1 MPRPDR
7 PYPAIGVLGVN
18 FSVFPTYLVLGDTH
32 MSGHS
37 KWATTKRKKAKI
49 DGARAK
55 VWNRINKEITVAS
68 RMGGE
73 DPEANP
79 RLRLAITKAKA
90 ANMPAKNIE
99 TAILKGAG
107 KLEGVNYEELVYEG
121 YGPNGIAI
129 ILECMTDNK
138 NRTVGELR
146 NLFSKNGG
154 NLGQDGAVAWMFEQK
169 GKVVVQAPNLTED
182 EATELAIEAGGEDV
196 QLGDDAWEIYTAP
209 DDLAA
214 VTKAVEAKGL
224 SVSEAE
230 FTRIPKTPI
239 LVADDV
245 APKVM
250 RLLDILDDHD
260 DVQNL
265 YSNVE
270 FSEAAQAA
278 ME

>member
-1 MPRPDR
+1 
-7 PYPAIGVLGVN
+7 
-18 FSVFPTYLVLGDTH
+18 

-37 KWATTKRKKAKI
+37 KWATTKHKKAVI
-49 DGARAK
+49 DSRRAK
-55 VWNRINKEITVAS
+55 SW
-68 RMGGE
+68 
-73 DPEANP
+73 
-79 RLRLAITKAKA
+79 AKLI
-90 ANMPAKNIE
+90 KNIE
-99 TAILKGAG
+99 VAAKLGGADLSGNPTLYDAVLKAKKTSVPKDNIDRAIKC
-107 KLEGVNYEELVYEG
+107 GVGIGGESVEYILIMYEG

-146 NLFSKNGG
+146 NLFAKNGG
-154 NLGQDGAVAWMFEQK
+154 NLAQDGAVAWMFEQK

-196 QLGDDAWEIYTAP
+196 QLGDDAWEILTAP

-214 VTKAVEAKGL
+214 VAKAVEAKGL
-224 SVSEAE
+224 TVSEAE
-230 FTRIPKTPI
+230 FTRIPKNTSMI
-239 LVADDV
+239 ADED
-245 APKVM
+245 APKAM
-250 RLLDILDDHD
+250 KLLDILDDHD

>member
-1 MPRPDR
+1 
-7 PYPAIGVLGVN
+7 
-18 FSVFPTYLVLGDTH
+18 

-55 VWNRINKEITVAS
+55 VWNRINKELTVAS

-73 DPEANP
+73 DPDANP
-79 RLRLAITKAKA
+79 RLRLAVTKAKA
-90 ANMPAKNIE
+90 ANMPSKNIE

-107 KLEGVNYEELVYEG
+107 KLEGQTYEEIVYEG
-121 YGPNGIAI
+121 YGPGGIAI
-129 ILECMTDNK
+129 ILETMTDNK
-138 NRTVGELR
+138 NRTVGEIR

-154 NLGQDGAVAWMFEQK
+154 NLAQDGAVAWMFEQK

-182 EATELAIEAGGEDV
+182 EATELAIDVGGEDV
-196 QLGDDAWEIYTAP
+196 QLGDEAWEILTAP

-214 VTKAVEAKGL
+214 VAKAVEAKGL
-224 SVSEAE
+224 TVSEAE
-230 FTRIPKTPI
+230 FTRIPKNTTVVP
-239 LVADDV
+239 DED
-245 APKVM
+245 APRVM
-250 RLLDILDDHD
+250 KLLDILDDHD

>member
-1 MPRPDR
+1 
-7 PYPAIGVLGVN
+7 
-18 FSVFPTYLVLGDTH
+18 

-196 QLGDDAWEIYTAP
+196 QLGDDAWEILTAP

-214 VTKAVEAKGL
+214 VAKAVEAKGL
-224 SVSEAE
+224 TVSEAE
-230 FTRIPKTPI
+230 FTRIPKTPT

>member
-1 MPRPDR
+1 
-7 PYPAIGVLGVN
+7 
-18 FSVFPTYLVLGDTH
+18 

-154 NLGQDGAVAWMFEQK
+154 NLAQDGAVAWMFEQK

-196 QLGDDAWEIYTAP
+196 QLGDEAWEILTAP
-209 DDLAA
+209 DDLAQVA
-214 VTKAVEAKGL
+214 KAVEAKGL
-224 SVSEAE
+224 TVSEAE
-230 FTRIPKTPI
+230 FTRIPKTPTLI
-239 LVADDV
+239 ADDV

-250 RLLDILDDHD
+250 KLLDILDDHD

>member
-1 MPRPDR
+1 
-7 PYPAIGVLGVN
+7 
-18 FSVFPTYLVLGDTH
+18 

-154 NLGQDGAVAWMFEQK
+154 NLAQDGAVAWMFEQK

-196 QLGDDAWEIYTAP
+196 QLGDEAWEILTAP
-209 DDLAA
+209 DDLAQVA
-214 VTKAVEAKGL
+214 KAVEAKGL
-224 SVSEAE
+224 TVSEAE
-230 FTRIPKTPI
+230 FTRIPKTPSLI
-239 LVADDV
+239 ADDV

-250 RLLDILDDHD
+250 KLLDILDDHD

>member
-1 MPRPDR
+1 
-7 PYPAIGVLGVN
+7 
-18 FSVFPTYLVLGDTH
+18 

-49 DGARAK
+49 DNARAK
-55 VWNRINKEITVAS
+55 VWNRLNKEITVAS
-68 RMGGE
+68 RLGGE
-73 DPEANP
+73 DVDANP
-79 RLRLAITKAKA
+79 RLRLAITRAKA
-90 ANMPAKNIE
+90 ANMPAKNME

-169 GKVVVQAPNLTED
+169 GKVAIQAPNLTED
-182 EATELAIEAGGEDV
+182 DATELAIEVGGEDV
-196 QLGDDAWEIYTAP
+196 QMGEEGWEILTAP
-209 DDLAA
+209 DDLAL
-214 VTKAVEAKGL
+214 VTKAIEAKKL
-224 SVSEAE
+224 TVSESA
-230 FTRIPKTPI
+230 FTRIAKDPI
-239 LVADDV
+239 LVSDEA

-265 YSNVE
+265 YTNVE
-270 FSEAAQAA
+270 FSEAAQNA
-278 ME
+278 ED

>member
-1 MPRPDR
+1 M
-7 PYPAIGVLGVN
+7 
-18 FSVFPTYLVLGDTH
+18 
-32 MSGHS
+32 
-37 KWATTKRKKAKI
+37 
-49 DGARAK
+49 
-55 VWNRINKEITVAS
+55 
-68 RMGGE
+68 
-73 DPEANP
+73 
-79 RLRLAITKAKA
+79 
-90 ANMPAKNIE
+90 
-99 TAILKGAG
+99 
-107 KLEGVNYEELVYEG
+107 NYEELVYEG

-182 EATELAIEAGGEDV
+182 EATELAIDAGGEDV
-196 QLGDDAWEIYTAP
+196 QLGDEGWEILTAT

-214 VTKAVEAKGL
+214 VTKAIEAKGL
-224 SVSEAE
+224 TVSEAE

-260 DVQNL
+260 DVQSL

-270 FSEAAQAA
+270 FSEAAQAE

>member
-1 MPRPDR
+1 
-7 PYPAIGVLGVN
+7 
-18 FSVFPTYLVLGDTH
+18 

-55 VWNRINKEITVAS
+55 VWNRINKELTVAS

-79 RLRLAITKAKA
+79 RLRRAVAKAKA

-154 NLGQDGAVAWMFEQK
+154 NLAQDGAVAWMFEQK

-182 EATELAIEAGGEDV
+182 EATELAIDAGGEDV
-196 QLGDDAWEIYTAP
+196 QLGDDAWEILTAP

-224 SVSEAE
+224 TVSEAE
-230 FTRIPKTPI
+230 FTRIPKNPT
-239 LVADDV
+239 LVADDA

-250 RLLDILDDHD
+250 KLLDILDDHD

-270 FSEAAQAA
+270 FSEAAEAA

>member
-1 MPRPDR
+1 
-7 PYPAIGVLGVN
+7 
-18 FSVFPTYLVLGDTH
+18 

-55 VWNRINKEITVAS
+55 VWNRINKELTVAS

-79 RLRLAITKAKA
+79 RLRLAVTKAKA

-146 NLFSKNGG
+146 NLFAKNGG
-154 NLGQDGAVAWMFEQK
+154 NLAQDGAVAWMFEQK

-182 EATELAIEAGGEDV
+182 EATELAIDAGGEDV
-196 QLGDDAWEIYTAP
+196 QLGDEAWEILTAP

-214 VTKAVEAKGL
+214 VAKAVEAKGL
-224 SVSEAE
+224 TVSEAE
-230 FTRIPKTPI
+230 FTRIPKTPT

-250 RLLDILDDHD
+250 KLLDILDDHD

>member
-1 MPRPDR
+1 
-7 PYPAIGVLGVN
+7 
-18 FSVFPTYLVLGDTH
+18 

-55 VWNRINKEITVAS
+55 VWNRINKELTVAS

-79 RLRLAITKAKA
+79 RLRLAVTKAKA

-154 NLGQDGAVAWMFEQK
+154 NLAQDGAVAWMFEQK

-182 EATELAIEAGGEDV
+182 EATELAIDAGGEDV
-196 QLGDDAWEIYTAP
+196 QLGDDAWEILTAP

-214 VTKAVEAKGL
+214 VTKAIEAKGL
-224 SVSEAE
+224 TVSEAE
-230 FTRIPKTPI
+230 FTRIPKNPT
-239 LVADDV
+239 LVADDA

-250 RLLDILDDHD
+250 KLLDILDDHD

-270 FSEAAQAA
+270 FSEAAEAA

>member
-1 MPRPDR
+1 
-7 PYPAIGVLGVN
+7 
-18 FSVFPTYLVLGDTH
+18 

-55 VWNRINKEITVAS
+55 VWNRINKELTVAS

-79 RLRLAITKAKA
+79 RLRLAVSKAKA

-107 KLEGVNYEELVYEG
+107 KLEGQHYEEIVYEG
-121 YGPNGIAI
+121 YGPAGTAI
-129 ILECMTDNK
+129 IIECMTDNK
-138 NRTVGELR
+138 NRTVGEIR
-146 NLFSKNGG
+146 NIFSKNNG

-169 GKVVVQAPNLTED
+169 GKVVVLVPSYTED
-182 EATELAIEAGGEDV
+182 EATELAIECGGEDV
-196 QLGDDAWEIYTAP
+196 QLGEEGWEILTAP
-209 DDLAA
+209 EDLAHVA
-214 VTKAVEAKGL
+214 KAVEAKGL
-224 SVSEAE
+224 TVSEAE
-230 FTRIPKTPI
+230 FIRIPKNM
-239 LVADDV
+239 VAVSDED
-245 APKVM
+245 APKVQK
-250 RLLDILDDHD
+250 ILDVLDDQD

-270 FSEAAQAA
+270 FSEAFLESQ
-278 ME
+278 E

>member
-1 MPRPDR
+1 
-7 PYPAIGVLGVN
+7 
-18 FSVFPTYLVLGDTH
+18 

-55 VWNRINKEITVAS
+55 VWNRINKELTVAS

-79 RLRLAITKAKA
+79 RLRLAVTKAKA

-146 NLFSKNGG
+146 NLFAKNGG
-154 NLGQDGAVAWMFEQK
+154 NLAQDGAVAWMFEQK

-196 QLGDDAWEIYTAP
+196 QLGDDAWEILTAP

-214 VTKAVEAKGL
+214 VAKAVEAKGL
-224 SVSEAE
+224 TVSEAE
-230 FTRIPKTPI
+230 FTRIPKNTSMI
-239 LVADDV
+239 ADED
-245 APKVM
+245 APKAM
-250 RLLDILDDHD
+250 KLLDILDDHD

>member
-1 MPRPDR
+1 
-7 PYPAIGVLGVN
+7 
-18 FSVFPTYLVLGDTH
+18 

-154 NLGQDGAVAWMFEQK
+154 NLAQDGAVAWMFEQK

-196 QLGDDAWEIYTAP
+196 QLGDEAWEILTAP

-214 VTKAVEAKGL
+214 VAKAVEAKGL

-230 FTRIPKTPI
+230 FTRIPKTPTLI
-239 LVADDV
+239 ADDV

-250 RLLDILDDHD
+250 KLLDILDDHD

>member
-1 MPRPDR
+1 
-7 PYPAIGVLGVN
+7 
-18 FSVFPTYLVLGDTH
+18 

-79 RLRLAITKAKA
+79 RLRLAVTKAKA

-154 NLGQDGAVAWMFEQK
+154 NLAQDGAVAWMFEQK

-182 EATELAIEAGGEDV
+182 EATELAIDAGGEDV
-196 QLGDDAWEIYTAP
+196 QLGDDAWEILTAT

-214 VTKAVEAKGL
+214 VAKAVEAKGL
-224 SVSEAE
+224 TVSEAE
-230 FTRIPKTPI
+230 FTRIPKNPT

>member
-1 MPRPDR
+1 
-7 PYPAIGVLGVN
+7 
-18 FSVFPTYLVLGDTH
+18 

-55 VWNRINKEITVAS
+55 VWNRINKELTVAS

-79 RLRLAITKAKA
+79 RLRLAVTKAKA

-146 NLFSKNGG
+146 NLFAKNGG
-154 NLGQDGAVAWMFEQK
+154 NLAQDGAVAWMFEQK

-182 EATELAIEAGGEDV
+182 EATELAIETGGEDV
-196 QLGDDAWEIYTAP
+196 QLGDEAWEILTAP

-214 VTKAVEAKGL
+214 VAKAVEAKGL
-224 SVSEAE
+224 TVSEAE
-230 FTRIPKTPI
+230 FTRIPKNLSMI
-239 LVADDV
+239 ADED
-245 APKVM
+245 AAKAM
-250 RLLDILDDHD
+250 KLLDILDDHD

>member
-1 MPRPDR
+1 
-7 PYPAIGVLGVN
+7 
-18 FSVFPTYLVLGDTH
+18 

-154 NLGQDGAVAWMFEQK
+154 NLAQDGAVAWMFEQK

-196 QLGDDAWEIYTAP
+196 QLGDEAWEILTAP
-209 DDLAA
+209 DDLAQVA
-214 VTKAVEAKGL
+214 KAVEAKGL
-224 SVSEAE
+224 TVSEAE
-230 FTRIPKTPI
+230 FTRIPKTPT

-250 RLLDILDDHD
+250 KLLDILDDHD

>member
-1 MPRPDR
+1 
-7 PYPAIGVLGVN
+7 
-18 FSVFPTYLVLGDTH
+18 

>member
-1 MPRPDR
+1 
-7 PYPAIGVLGVN
+7 
-18 FSVFPTYLVLGDTH
+18 

-73 DPEANP
+73 DIEANP
-79 RLRLAITKAKA
+79 RLRLAVQKAKA

-107 KLEGVNYEELVYEG
+107 KLEGQSYEELSYEG
-121 YGPNGIAI
+121 YGPGGFAI

-138 NRTVGELR
+138 NRTVGEIR
-146 NLFSKNGG
+146 NLFAKNGG
-154 NLGQDGAVAWMFEQK
+154 NLANDGAVAWMFEQK
-169 GKVVVQAPNLTED
+169 GRVAIQAPSLTED
-182 EATELAIEAGGEDV
+182 DATELAIECGGEDV
-196 QLGDDAWEIYTAP
+196 QLTDDGWEILTAT
-209 DDLAA
+209 DDLAQVA
-214 VTKAVEAKGL
+214 KAVEAKGIT
-224 SVSEAE
+224 VTEAE
-230 FTRIPKTPI
+230 FIRIPKNLTKI
-239 LVADDV
+239 EDADAQRV
-245 APKVM
+245 QK
-250 RLLDILDDHD
+250 LLDILDDHD

-270 FSEAAQAA
+270 FSDAALEAL
-278 ME
+278 E

>member
-1 MPRPDR
+1 
-7 PYPAIGVLGVN
+7 
-18 FSVFPTYLVLGDTH
+18 

-146 NLFSKNGG
+146 NLFAKNGG
-154 NLGQDGAVAWMFEQK
+154 NLAQDGAVAWMFEQK

-196 QLGDDAWEIYTAP
+196 QLGDEAWEILTAT

-214 VTKAVEAKGL
+214 VAKAVEAKGL
-224 SVSEAE
+224 VVSEAE
-230 FTRIPKTPI
+230 FTRIPKTPT

-250 RLLDILDDHD
+250 KLLDILDDHD

>member
-1 MPRPDR
+1 
-7 PYPAIGVLGVN
+7 
-18 FSVFPTYLVLGDTH
+18 

-55 VWNRINKEITVAS
+55 VWNRINKELTVAS

-73 DPEANP
+73 DPEANR
-79 RLRLAITKAKA
+79 RLRLAVTKAKA

-146 NLFSKNGG
+146 NLFAKNGG
-154 NLGQDGAVAWMFEQK
+154 NLAQDGAVAWMFEQK

-196 QLGDDAWEIYTAP
+196 QLGDDAWEILTAP

-214 VTKAVEAKGL
+214 VAKAVEAKGL
-224 SVSEAE
+224 TVSEAE
-230 FTRIPKTPI
+230 FTRIPKNTSMI
-239 LVADDV
+239 ADED
-245 APKVM
+245 APKAM
-250 RLLDILDDHD
+250 KLLDILDDHD

>member
-1 MPRPDR
+1 
-7 PYPAIGVLGVN
+7 
-18 FSVFPTYLVLGDTH
+18 

-121 YGPNGIAI
+121 YGPSGIAI

-154 NLGQDGAVAWMFEQK
+154 NLAQDGAVAWMFEQK

-182 EATELAIEAGGEDV
+182 EATELAIDAGGEDV
-196 QLGDDAWEIYTAP
+196 QLGDEAWEILTAP

-214 VTKAVEAKGL
+214 VAKAVEAKGL
-224 SVSEAE
+224 TVSEAE
-230 FTRIPKTPI
+230 FTRIPKTPSM
-239 LVADDV
+239 VEDAD
-245 APKVM
+245 AARVM
-250 RLLDILDDHD
+250 KLLDILDDHD

>member
-1 MPRPDR
+1 
-7 PYPAIGVLGVN
+7 
-18 FSVFPTYLVLGDTH
+18 

-55 VWNRINKEITVAS
+55 VWNRINKELTVAS

-73 DPEANP
+73 DPESNP
-79 RLRLAITKAKA
+79 RLRLAVTKAKA

-154 NLGQDGAVAWMFEQK
+154 NLAQDGAVAWMFEQK

-182 EATELAIEAGGEDV
+182 EATELALDVGGEDV
-196 QLGDDAWEIYTAP
+196 QLGDEAWEILTAP

-214 VTKAVEAKGL
+214 VAKAVEAKGL
-224 SVSEAE
+224 TVSEAE
-230 FTRIPKTPI
+230 FTRIPKNPT
-239 LVADDV
+239 LVADDA

-250 RLLDILDDHD
+250 KLLDILDDHD

>member
-1 MPRPDR
+1 
-7 PYPAIGVLGVN
+7 
-18 FSVFPTYLVLGDTH
+18 

-196 QLGDDAWEIYTAP
+196 QLGDEAWEIYTAP

-214 VTKAVEAKGL
+214 VTKAIEAKGL
-224 SVSEAE
+224 TVSEAE
-230 FTRIPKTPI
+230 FTRIAKTPT

>member
-1 MPRPDR
+1 
-7 PYPAIGVLGVN
+7 
-18 FSVFPTYLVLGDTH
+18 

-55 VWNRINKEITVAS
+55 VWNRINKELTVAS

-79 RLRLAITKAKA
+79 RLRLAVTRAKA

-107 KLEGVNYEELVYEG
+107 KLEGQSYEEIVYEG
-121 YGPNGIAI
+121 YGPTGTAI
-129 ILECMTDNK
+129 IIECVTDNK

-154 NLGQDGAVAWMFEQK
+154 NLAQDGAVAWMFEQK
-169 GKVVVQAPNLTED
+169 GKVVVQVPSYTED
-182 EATELAIEAGGEDV
+182 QATELAIECGGEDV
-196 QLGDDAWEIYTAP
+196 QLGEDGWEILTAP
-209 DDLAA
+209 EDLAQVA
-214 VTKAVEAKGL
+214 KAVEGRKL
-224 SVSEAE
+224 TVTEAE
-230 FTRIPKTPI
+230 FIRIPKNMCS
-239 LVADDV
+239 VSDEDAV
-245 APKVM
+245 RVQK
-250 RLLDILDDHD
+250 LLDILDDQD

-270 FSEAAQAA
+270 FSDEFLESQ
-278 ME
+278 E

>member
-1 MPRPDR
+1 
-7 PYPAIGVLGVN
+7 
-18 FSVFPTYLVLGDTH
+18 

-55 VWNRINKEITVAS
+55 VWNRINKELTVAS

-79 RLRLAITKAKA
+79 RLRLAVTKAKA

-107 KLEGVNYEELVYEG
+107 KLEGQTYEEIVYEG

-146 NLFSKNGG
+146 NLFAKNGG
-154 NLGQDGAVAWMFEQK
+154 NLAQDGAVAWMFEQK

-196 QLGDDAWEIYTAP
+196 QLGDDAWEILTAP

-214 VTKAVEAKGL
+214 VAKAVEAKGL
-224 SVSEAE
+224 TVSEAE
-230 FTRIPKTPI
+230 FTRIPKNTSVI
-239 LVADDV
+239 ADED
-245 APKVM
+245 APKAM
-250 RLLDILDDHD
+250 KLLDILDDHD

>member
-1 MPRPDR
+1 
-7 PYPAIGVLGVN
+7 
-18 FSVFPTYLVLGDTH
+18 

-107 KLEGVNYEELVYEG
+107 KLEGVTYEELVYEG

-138 NRTVGELR
+138 NRTVGEMR

-154 NLGQDGAVAWMFEQK
+154 NLAQDGAVAWMFEQK
-169 GKVVVQAPNLTED
+169 GKVVVQAPTLTED

-196 QLGDDAWEIYTAP
+196 QLGDDAWEILTAP

-224 SVSEAE
+224 VVSEAE
-230 FTRIPKTPI
+230 FTRIPKNPI
-239 LVADDV
+239 LVGDDV